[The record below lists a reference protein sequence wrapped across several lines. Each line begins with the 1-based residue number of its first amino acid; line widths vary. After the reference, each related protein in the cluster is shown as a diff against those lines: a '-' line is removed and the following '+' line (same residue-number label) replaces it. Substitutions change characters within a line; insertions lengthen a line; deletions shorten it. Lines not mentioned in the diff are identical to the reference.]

1 MVHLL
6 NTTLHSDVAEQ
17 AARTLSNFMCF
28 HKAQLQV
35 AAAGAAQAL
44 VSVLTKCMRGEL
56 FHVEA
61 LMQQACAAI
70 CNLTFEN
77 DANRFQVII
86 CFALSHTYTHTHT
99 HTNSLSLSLSLSHT
113 HTHTTRAHAQ
123 ARLLPPSAGGLEQE
137 LALADLNA
145 AVKADPDNA
154 QVNLNIN
161 FVDLFCK

>member
-86 CFALSHTYTHTHT
+86 CYARTHTYTHTHT
-99 HTNSLSLSLSLSHT
+99 HTNSLSLSLSLSLT
-113 HTHTTRAHAQ
+113 HTHT
-123 ARLLPPSAGGLEQE
+123 
-137 LALADLNA
+137 
-145 AVKADPDNA
+145 
-154 QVNLNIN
+154 
-161 FVDLFCK
+161 

>member
-1 MVHLL
+1 MVQLL

-17 AARTLSNFMCF
+17 AARTLSNFMCY

-35 AAAGAAQAL
+35 AAAGAALAL
-44 VSVLTKCMRGEL
+44 VSVLNKCMRGEL

-86 CFALSHTYTHTHT
+86 YCAHTHTHNYIHTHTHTYIHTHTHITTYIHIHTHTHT
-99 HTNSLSLSLSLSHT
+99 HMHI
-113 HTHTTRAHAQ
+113 TTRIASRW
-123 ARLLPPSAGGLEQE
+123 ARSGGVRCWCGF
-137 LALADLNA
+137 A
-145 AVKADPDNA
+145 KCRRR
-154 QVNLNIN
+154 IR
-161 FVDLFCK
+161 

>member
-86 CFALSHTYTHTHT
+86 CYARTHTYTHTHT
-99 HTNSLSLSLSLSHT
+99 HTNSLSLSHT
-113 HTHTTRAHAQ
+113 HTHTHTHT
-123 ARLLPPSAGGLEQE
+123 
-137 LALADLNA
+137 
-145 AVKADPDNA
+145 
-154 QVNLNIN
+154 
-161 FVDLFCK
+161 